1 MLWHGSR
8 NTDPK
13 LITNGE
19 EGFDIRF
26 SGVGKLYGNGNYFA
40 KLASYSSNPSFAHRC

>member
-1 MLWHGSR
+1 MLWHGTGKT
-8 NTDPK
+8 NPK

-26 SGVGKLYGNGNYFA
+26 SRAGEYGFGNYFA
-40 KLASYSSNPSFAHRC
+40 K